1 MIELATGA
9 IVDCRQYQYDT
20 DMTAP
25 RSTPR
30 TADAP
35 DSGERGQRIAKLLAR
50 AGAGS
55 RRDVERWLA
64 QGCIALNGVVLT
76 NPATLL
82 HSLKGVTIDGH
93 SVAEPEAARLFRFH
107 KPKGCVTSTYDP
119 QGRPTIFELLPPE
132 LPRLLAVG
140 RLDLNTE
147 GLLLLT
153 NDGELARTLELP
165 ANNYVR
171 TYRVR
176 VYGAVDQSRLEQ
188 LRNGITVEGIRYGAI
203 KATLDMVALRKS
215 NGTNKWLVIEIT
227 EGKNR
232 EVRKICDYLGL
243 KVTRLIRVS
252 FGSISLG
259 DLAAGDIEEINLRSI
274 PVSRPAPSRRA

>member
-1 MIELATGA
+1 MQKPLNKSNT
-9 IVDCRQYQYDT
+9 T
-20 DMTAP
+20 D
-25 RSTPR
+25 
-30 TADAP
+30 DV
-35 DSGERGQRIAKLLAR
+35 ERGQRIAKLLAR

-55 RRDVERWLA
+55 RRDVERW
-64 QGCIALNGVVLT
+64 IAEGRVALGGVVLT
-76 NPATLL
+76 TPATLL
-82 HSLKGVTIDGH
+82 HDLEGVTIDGIP
-93 SVAEPEAARLFRFH
+93 VAAPEPARLFRFH

-119 QGRPTIFELLPPE
+119 QGRPTIFDILPAD
-132 LPRLLAVG
+132 LPRLLTVG

-176 VYGAVDQSRLEQ
+176 VYGTVQQERLDA
-188 LRNGITVEGIRYGAI
+188 LRSGITVEGIHYGAI
-203 KATLDMVALRKS
+203 KATLDMVAFRKS
-215 NGTNKWLVIEIT
+215 NGVNKWLVIEIT

-259 DLAAGDIEEINLRSI
+259 DLPVGEIEELNLRSL
-274 PVSRPAPSRRA
+274 PTSRSRAK

>member
-1 MIELATGA
+1 MQKSQNKIDE
-9 IVDCRQYQYDT
+9 T
-20 DMTAP
+20 D
-25 RSTPR
+25 
-30 TADAP
+30 DA
-35 DSGERGQRIAKLLAR
+35 ERGQRIAKLLAR

-55 RRDVERWLA
+55 RRDVERWL
-64 QGCIALNGVVLT
+64 GEGRIALNGVVLT
-76 NPATLL
+76 TPATLL
-82 HSLKGVTIDGH
+82 HDLQGVTIDGQK
-93 SVAEPEAARLFRFH
+93 VAEPEASRLFRFH

-119 QGRPTIFELLPPE
+119 QGRPTIFDILPAD
-132 LPRLLAVG
+132 LPRLLTVG

-165 ANNYVR
+165 SNNYVR

-176 VYGAVDQSRLEQ
+176 VYGSVQQDRLDE
-188 LRNGITVEGIRYGAI
+188 LRAGITVEGIHYGAI
-203 KATLDMVALRKS
+203 KASLDMVALRKS
-215 NGTNKWLVIEIT
+215 NGVNKWLVIEIT

-259 DLAAGDIEEINLRSI
+259 DLPVGEIEELNLRSL
-274 PVSRPAPSRRA
+274 PASRAQSPQKSAARGRAR

>member
-1 MIELATGA
+1 MKNSNPEMQ
-9 IVDCRQYQYDT
+9 D
-20 DMTAP
+20 
-25 RSTPR
+25 
-30 TADAP
+30 DA
-35 DSGERGQRIAKLLAR
+35 ERGQRIAKLLAR

-55 RRDVERWLA
+55 RRDVDRWL
-64 QGCIALNGVVLT
+64 GEGRIALNGVVLT

-82 HSLKGVTIDGH
+82 HDLNGVTVDGQK
-93 SVAEPEAARLFRFH
+93 VAATEPTRLFRFH

-119 QGRPTIFELLPPE
+119 QGRPTIFDILPE
-132 LPRLLAVG
+132 DLPRLLTVG

-171 TYRVR
+171 VYRVR
-176 VYGAVDQSRLEQ
+176 VNGHVDTERLSG
-188 LRNGITVEGIRYGAI
+188 LRKGLVIEGVRYGSI
-203 KATLDMVALRKS
+203 KASLDMVAMRKS
-215 NGTNKWLVIEIT
+215 NGANKWLIIEIT

-232 EVRKICDYLGL
+232 EVRKICDHLGL

-252 FGSISLG
+252 FGSIDLG
-259 DLAAGDIEEINLRSI
+259 DLAAGDVEEIAVRDI
-274 PVSRPAPSRRA
+274 PTSRAR